1 MSPGR
6 RVGRA
11 LLTVAA
17 LVVLTVALVALSRVL
32 QWVSLQQILT
42 LAY

>member
-1 MSPGR
+1 MSPAR
-6 RVGRA
+6 RIGRA
-11 LLTVAA
+11 LLSVAA
-17 LVVLTVALVALSRVL
+17 LVVLTVALVALSRAL